1 MSEDQTNYQLTNS
14 IPEDDPEESITIKRK
29 ELQQITER
37 QDQQIADLVA
47 CYKFMER
54 MAEIHEIMGGSI
66 SEATKIMANPKKRE
80 RIQQVMGSGMQDLAE
95 RMKKYEPYVRTCIKE
110 QGGSDEQ

>member
-1 MSEDQTNYQLTNS
+1 MSEDQTNYQLTNTF
-14 IPEDDPEESITIKRK
+14 PEDDPEEKITIKRK

-47 CYKFMER
+47 CYKFLEKMG
-54 MAEIHEIMGGSI
+54 EIHELMGGSI

-80 RIQQVMGSGMQDLAE
+80 RIQEIMGSGMQDLAE
-95 RMKKYEPYVRTCIKE
+95 RMRKYESYVRSKE